1 MKKFF
6 PVASLVV
13 GIIGLGVFFKPV
25 IEIICGVGGLILA
38 IAGKDESLGRVM
50 EGIRYWGRNIA
61 WINIIWVCLE
71 FGLKMFG
78 IELF

>member
-38 IAGKDESLGRVM
+38 IACRDESLGRVM
-50 EGIRYWGRNIA
+50 DGIRYWGRNIA